1 MYLEGEW
8 LRFYIGNV
16 RSLWK
21 GRVMYNQDKKN
32 EPLFGMRINRGRL
45 HATRGCPDWANQ
57 LQREKWEERTLVLW
71 DHESHQITGLSATQ
85 ALHVLNHLRTNDDWK
100 QQGVVI
106 GEPVT
111 RLSID
116 DPTREPEEVLI
127 NQIDL
132 SPAQVQELFNLL
144 RENETMLKEQSEQ
157 EEREQKRALFQAY
170 DFLLGC
176 AARAGMS

>member
-1 MYLEGEW
+1 MHT
-8 LRFYIGNV
+8 
-16 RSLWK
+16 
-21 GRVMYNQDKKN
+21 QDKQI
-32 EPLFGMRINRGRL
+32 EPLWGARVNRSRS
-45 HATRGCPDWANQ
+45 HRTQDCPDWANR
-57 LQREKWEERTLVLW
+57 LQREKWKERSLVLW

-85 ALHVLNHLRTNDDWK
+85 ALQVLNHLRTNDDWK
-100 QQGVVI
+100 QQGIVV
-106 GEPVT
+106 GEPAT

-127 NQIDL
+127 NQMNL
-132 SPAQVQELFNLL
+132 SPVQVQELFNLL

-176 AARAGMS
+176 AARADMS

>member
-1 MYLEGEW
+1 MH
-8 LRFYIGNV
+8 
-16 RSLWK
+16 S
-21 GRVMYNQDKKN
+21 QDKQK
-32 EPLFGMRINRGRL
+32 EPLWGARINRSGLRRT
-45 HATRGCPDWANQ
+45 HDCPDWANR
-57 LQREKWEERTLVLW
+57 LQREKWKERSLVLW
-71 DHESHQITGLSATQ
+71 DHESHQITGLSVTQ
-85 ALHVLNHLRTNDDWK
+85 ALQVLNHLRINDDWK
-100 QQGVVI
+100 QQGVVV

-157 EEREQKRALFQAY
+157 EERERKQALLQAY
-170 DFLLGC
+170 NFLLGY